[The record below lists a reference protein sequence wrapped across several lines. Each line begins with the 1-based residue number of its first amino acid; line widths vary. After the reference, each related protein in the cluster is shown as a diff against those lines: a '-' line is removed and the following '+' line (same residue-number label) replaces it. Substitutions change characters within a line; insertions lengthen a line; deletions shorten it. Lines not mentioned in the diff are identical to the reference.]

1 MGPSEGIVIEGMA
14 RNVGVGF
21 HSQSISYDLGGA
33 LGHIYG
39 SLSASINGMLFNVI
53 LRFHECSFSDSF
65 GVDRLIPI
73 PFVDEVAVMIPDDG
87 LQVDL
92 TGDPLFSAITAL
104 LPLFKGVIKDQVTQT
119 ITNQL

>member
-1 MGPSEGIVIEGMA
+1 MAPNDGLVIEGMA

-21 HSQSISYDLGGA
+21 HSQSISYDLGGI

-53 LRFHECSFSDSF
+53 IRFHEISYSDSF
-65 GVDRLIPI
+65 GNDRLIPM

-87 LQVDL
+87 L
-92 TGDPLFSAITAL
+92 
-104 LPLFKGVIKDQVTQT
+104 
-119 ITNQL
+119 